1 MTKTFAVYKGEELLT
16 SGTAKQCAEKL
27 NVKVETVYY
36 YKSATYQKKG
46 NGKNKRIAIEL
57 EEEE

>member
-1 MTKTFAVYKGEELLT
+1 MAKAFAVYKGEEFLT

-27 NVKVETVYY
+27 NVKVETIWY

-46 NGKNKRIAIEL
+46 SSKNRRIAIEL
-57 EEEE
+57 EEVE